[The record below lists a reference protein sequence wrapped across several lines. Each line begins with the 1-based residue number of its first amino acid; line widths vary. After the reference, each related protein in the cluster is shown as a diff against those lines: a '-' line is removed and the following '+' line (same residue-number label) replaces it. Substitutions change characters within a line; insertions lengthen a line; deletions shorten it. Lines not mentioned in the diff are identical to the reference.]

1 MDNGTLVL
9 IIGAICLVF
18 CSIVAAGYMA
28 FTRFQRSE
36 LERGR
41 RFREMHGKREPSPSE
56 DDD

>member
-1 MDNGTLVL
+1 
-9 IIGAICLVF
+9 
-18 CSIVAAGYMA
+18 MA